1 MPVPPVLSPAVF
13 VRGPNG
19 EDISYFVSKVV
30 FTLHPS
36 FAEATRGQ
44 SKGGNIDIVISL
56 LHSIMANLQPNLAFW
71 KAFELYIS

>member
-44 SKGGNIDIVISL
+44 SERRQHRYRNFSSPLDHGQSPAQSGFLESL
-56 LHSIMANLQPNLAFW
+56 
-71 KAFELYIS
+71 